1 MRCSIA
7 SRPLLHHQTVRRV
20 PASSSKPSN
29 ASSQRG
35 VYRAW
40 ARGPLRGIVGNRET
54 PWMRAAG
61 VRGWQGRKVA
71 KCPMCPRTSP
81 PPKRRLHLTSAPP
94 RLLHHQHAG
103 SSRRLQPV
111 EWRGL
116 RYTGGSEHF
125 ALPGVDPALRN
136 NIPQRGPLRGQL
148 GRLLGGLLLSAATC
162 DGNRRRYSSIVRSG
176 SFLRR
181 SSCSASSNSSIVA

>member
-20 PASSSKPSN
+20 PASSSRPSN

-54 PWMRAAG
+54 PWTRAAG

-71 KCPMCPRTSP
+71 KCPMCPRTSS

-103 SSRRLQPV
+103 SSRRLQRWK
-111 EWRGL
+111 WRGL

-136 NIPQRGPLRGQL
+136 NFPQRGPLNEDNSRPPSGRPLAVGGNMRRKGFEGDPGPATL
-148 GRLLGGLLLSAATC
+148 GTTARAHLVLH
-162 DGNRRRYSSIVRSG
+162 V
-176 SFLRR
+176 
-181 SSCSASSNSSIVA
+181 